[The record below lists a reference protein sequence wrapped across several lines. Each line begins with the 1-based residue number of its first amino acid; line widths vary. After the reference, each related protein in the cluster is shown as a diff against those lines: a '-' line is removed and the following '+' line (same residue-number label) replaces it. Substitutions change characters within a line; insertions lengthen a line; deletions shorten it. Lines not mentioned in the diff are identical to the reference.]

1 MLQIGSHTRVA
12 SLGQKVS
19 GLVRKT
25 ASIEPKAWEILERH
39 KALGISWEALVSW
52 LPVRRDVE
60 YWFLTFTFLVLLCPS
75 VLALSL
81 LLVFFFP

>member
-1 MLQIGSHTRVA
+1 M
-12 SLGQKVS
+12 GQKVS

-52 LPVRRDVE
+52 LPVRRAVE
-60 YWFLTFTFLVLLCPS
+60 HWFLTFTFLALPCSSL
-75 VLALSL
+75 LALSL
-81 LLVFFFP
+81 LLVFLFSIKKKIGVGEK